1 MKKHKRVSRAVL
13 LSLVGLVGVS
23 SLQAYAGSIVIN
35 LPPQPKPQPQPKP
48 KKSVIEIKKLR

>member
-35 LPPQPKPQPQPKP
+35 LPPQPKPQPQPK
-48 KKSVIEIKKLR
+48 KSVIEIKKLR

>member
-35 LPPQPKPQPQPKP
+35 LPPQPKPQPQPK
-48 KKSVIEIKKLR
+48 KSVTEIKKLP